1 MAVKFELDKKKD
13 QLVPYAALDAFANGI
28 RQKLTTPSSF
38 EKLFTKKE
46 KLEEKKQ
53 RIEKL
58 AALIEGLPKKEGRY
72 WFVDLFLAAN
82 DGKADDLAKDLFKDL
97 TKGDAFKE
105 LEKATSAYNANFK
118 EKTLA
123 VAKASDALTK
133 RVADAM
139 TPVAGAFGKEF
150 KERIL
155 TQPAQAAA
163 PAVAP
168 AAAPQPTPAAE
179 SIDRELYQSKKLLE
193 LGFITEN
200 EYLAKL
206 VETKN
211 ILEKASDARRAR
223 RANDPTVRARA
234 AAMAN
239 PNDPNELARRRAAP
253 AATPTQQNAPQTG
266 QPATTAAAP
275 VQAGTA
281 APQTVAATQPAAKA
295 AYTRDY
301 GKRDIRRSVM
311 DAQKVFDQVAT
322 QTDNK
327 VTKQTWKAMF
337 LDMLGKSM
345 IREDANDDQLTRYG
359 YTPDVVDSLWNDYI
373 SKDKRNVERLDPR
386 EVARQRVE
394 AKVENALQQPE
405 VRAAVQK
412 AAEIKETDPEAH
424 EKAVAEVNDAL
435 NKALDA
441 IVQADP
447 AATEVVNATKI
458 AIKNPEKVTPEVE
471 AELSPAAKKII
482 QAADPSKPTAVSENP
497 KAADIASAIST
508 LVGQKQNDPDG
519 ELVKLAQQSGATQQ
533 AFTDMEKGV
542 VAESLTSRQ
551 QQLVKLQVKKQVL
564 AEYVKTGEMTTK
576 TQLNEFFLTALILAA
591 LAGVI
596 AWATSKLWPMLQG
609 AVNGAPASGR
619 SRGGDPVKDTQNL
632 VQSLGGGYNSQGQYV
647 DVNGKAVPDVK
658 TQIGRFKADL
668 QEKGNVIAAAAKTA
682 IDKAD
687 NNVKAL
693 VSFQPFQQTFTAS
706 PQTEIN
712 AVITALDEVAKLG

>member
-58 AALIEGLPKKEGRY
+58 AALIEGLPKNEGRY

>member
-13 QLVPYAALDAFANGI
+13 QLVPYAALYAFAIGI

-38 EKLFTKKE
+38 E

-168 AAAPQPTPAAE
+168 AAE

-211 ILEKASDARRAR
+211 ILEKASAARRLR
-223 RANDPTVRARA
+223 RENDPAVRARA
-234 AAMAN
+234 ATIAN
-239 PNDPNELARRRAAP
+239 PNDPKELARRRAAP
-253 AATPTQQNAPQTG
+253 AATPTQKNAPQTG

-281 APQTVAATQPAAKA
+281 AATQPAAKA
-295 AYTRDY
+295 AHTGDY

-322 QTDNK
+322 QTNNK

-337 LDMLGKSM
+337 LDMLGKGM
-345 IREDANDDQLTRYG
+345 IIEDANDDQLTQYG

-373 SKDKRNVERLDPR
+373 SKYKRNVVRLDPS
-386 EVARQRVE
+386 EVVRQRVE
-394 AKVENALQQPE
+394 AEVDNALKQPE
-405 VRAAVQK
+405 VQAAVQK
-412 AAEIKETDPEAH
+412 AAETKDADPKAH
-424 EKAVAEVNDAL
+424 EKAVAEVNDTL
-435 NKALDA
+435 NKELDA

-447 AATEVVNATKI
+447 AATEVVTATKEAMI
-458 AIKNPEKVTPEVE
+458 NPDKVTPEVE
-471 AELSPAAKKII
+471 ADLTPTAIKII
-482 QAADPSKPTAVSENP
+482 QAADASKPTAVSENP

-508 LVGQKQNDPDG
+508 LVGQKQNDPDS
-519 ELVKLAQQSGATQQ
+519 ELVKLTKQSGATQQ

-542 VAESLTSRQ
+542 VVESLTHKQ

-596 AWATSKLWPMLQG
+596 AWATSKLWPMLKD

-712 AVITALDEVAKLG
+712 AVIAALDKVATEG

>member
-58 AALIEGLPKKEGRY
+58 AALIESLPKKEGRY

-82 DGKADDLAKDLFKDL
+82 GGKVDDLAKDLFKDL

-105 LEKATSAYNANFK
+105 LEKATSSYNASFK

-133 RVADAM
+133 RVVDAM

-155 TQPAQAAA
+155 TPPAPQPAQ
-163 PAVAP
+163 PVAP
-168 AAAPQPTPAAE
+168 AGAPAPTAE

-211 ILEKASDARRAR
+211 MLEEAGAARRAR
-223 RANDPTVRARA
+223 RANDPAVRARA
-234 AAMAN
+234 AAMTD
-239 PNDPNELARRRAAP
+239 PSDPNEIARRRAAAP
-253 AATPTQQNAPQTG
+253 AATPTQQNAPQT
-266 QPATTAAAP
+266 A
-275 VQAGTA
+275 
-281 APQTVAATQPAAKA
+281 VAATQPAAKA
-295 AYTRDY
+295 AYTGGY

-311 DAQKVFDQVAT
+311 GAQKVFDQVAQ
-322 QTDNK
+322 QTTNK
-327 VTKQTWKAMF
+327 VTKQAWKAAF
-337 LDMLGKSM
+337 LDMLGKNM
-345 IREDANDDQLTRYG
+345 IREDANDDQLTQYG
-359 YTPDVVDSLWNDYI
+359 YTPDVIDSLWNDYI
-373 SKDKRNVERLDPR
+373 SKDQRNVVRLDPS
-386 EVARQRVE
+386 EVVRQRVE
-394 AKVENALQQPE
+394 AEVDNALKQPE
-405 VRAAVQK
+405 VQAAVQK
-412 AAEIKETDPEAH
+412 AAETKETDPKAH

-447 AATEVVNATKI
+447 AATEVVSATKE
-458 AIKNPEKVTPEVE
+458 AIKNPDKVTPEVK
-471 AELSPAAKKII
+471 AELTPAAKKII
-482 QAADPSKPTAVSENP
+482 QAADASKPTAVSENP
-497 KAADIASAIST
+497 KATDIASAIST
-508 LVGQKQNDPDG
+508 LVGTKENDPEG
-519 ELVKLAQQSGATQQ
+519 ELVKLTQQSGATQQ

-542 VAESLTSRQ
+542 VAESLTHKQ

-564 AEYVKTGEMTTK
+564 AEYVKNGEMTTK

-596 AWATSKLWPMLQG
+596 AWATSKLWPVLKN

-668 QEKGNVIAAAAKTA
+668 QDKGKVITDAANIA
-682 IDKAD
+682 ITKAD
-687 NNVKAL
+687 DQVKAL

-712 AVITALDEVAKLG
+712 AVIAALDKVATEG

>member
-13 QLVPYAALDAFANGI
+13 QLVPYAALSVFADGI

-53 RIEKL
+53 RIVKL
-58 AALIEGLPKKEGRY
+58 AALIESLTKTERRY

-82 DGKADDLAKDLFKDL
+82 GGKADDLAKDLFKDL

-123 VAKASDALTK
+123 VAKASEALTK

-168 AAAPQPTPAAE
+168 APTAQPTAE

-206 VETKN
+206 VEIKTG
-211 ILEKASDARRAR
+211 LSEA
-223 RANDPTVRARA
+223 ANKSIRA
-234 AAMAN
+234 AVDAALKKAQGANVMINNVKDIADYLSANRSSITLGKNYTEQDLATAKQTAGYTLTPTAPAPAN
-239 PNDPNELARRRAAP
+239 PAAP
-253 AATPTQQNAPQTG
+253 
-266 QPATTAAAP
+266 
-275 VQAGTA
+275 GTA
-281 APQTVAATQPAAKA
+281 APSGAAAPPAPAGAAPVAPAAA
-295 AYTRDY
+295 
-301 GKRDIRRSVM
+301 
-311 DAQKVFDQVAT
+311 
-322 QTDNK
+322 
-327 VTKQTWKAMF
+327 
-337 LDMLGKSM
+337 
-345 IREDANDDQLTRYG
+345 
-359 YTPDVVDSLWNDYI
+359 
-373 SKDKRNVERLDPR
+373 
-386 EVARQRVE
+386 
-394 AKVENALQQPE
+394 
-405 VRAAVQK
+405 
-412 AAEIKETDPEAH
+412 
-424 EKAVAEVNDAL
+424 
-435 NKALDA
+435 
-441 IVQADP
+441 
-447 AATEVVNATKI
+447 
-458 AIKNPEKVTPEVE
+458 
-471 AELSPAAKKII
+471 
-482 QAADPSKPTAVSENP
+482 PTAAPETNP
-497 KAADIASAIST
+497 IASAIST
-508 LVGQKQNDPDG
+508 LVGEKENDPNG
-519 ELVKLAQQSGATQQ
+519 ELVKLTQQSGATQQ

-632 VQSLGGGYNSQGQYV
+632 VQSLGGGFNSQEQYV

-658 TQIGRFKADL
+658 TQIDRFKADL
-668 QEKGNVIAAAAKTA
+668 KDKGTVITNAANIA
-682 IDKAD
+682 ITKAD
-687 NNVKAL
+687 DQVKAL

-712 AVITALDEVAKLG
+712 AVIAALDEVAKLG

>member
-82 DGKADDLAKDLFKDL
+82 DGKVDDLAKDLFKDL

-105 LEKATSAYNANFK
+105 LEKATSSYNASFK

-155 TQPAQAAA
+155 TQPAPT
-163 PAVAP
+163 PAQPPVAP
-168 AAAPQPTPAAE
+168 ATAPSPAPTAAPQSAPTAE

-206 VETKN
+206 VEIKTGLSEAANGN
-211 ILEKASDARRAR
+211 I
-223 RANDPTVRARA
+223 RA
-234 AAMAN
+234 AVDTALKKAQAENVLINNVNDIANYLRTNRSSTTLGRNYTEQDLATAKQTAGYTLTPTAPASAN
-239 PNDPNELARRRAAP
+239 PAAPGTAAPSGAAAPPAPAGAAPVAP
-253 AATPTQQNAPQTG
+253 AATPP
-266 QPATTAAAP
+266 AAP
-275 VQAGTA
+275 
-281 APQTVAATQPAAKA
+281 
-295 AYTRDY
+295 
-301 GKRDIRRSVM
+301 
-311 DAQKVFDQVAT
+311 
-322 QTDNK
+322 
-327 VTKQTWKAMF
+327 
-337 LDMLGKSM
+337 
-345 IREDANDDQLTRYG
+345 EAN
-359 YTPDVVDSLWNDYI
+359 P
-373 SKDKRNVERLDPR
+373 
-386 EVARQRVE
+386 
-394 AKVENALQQPE
+394 
-405 VRAAVQK
+405 
-412 AAEIKETDPEAH
+412 
-424 EKAVAEVNDAL
+424 
-435 NKALDA
+435 
-441 IVQADP
+441 
-447 AATEVVNATKI
+447 
-458 AIKNPEKVTPEVE
+458 
-471 AELSPAAKKII
+471 
-482 QAADPSKPTAVSENP
+482 
-497 KAADIASAIST
+497 IASAIST
-508 LVGQKQNDPDG
+508 LVGQKENDPNG
-519 ELVKLAQQSGATQQ
+519 ELVKLTQQSGATQQ

-542 VAESLTSRQ
+542 VAESLTHKQ

-596 AWATSKLWPMLQG
+596 AWATSKLWPMLKD

-712 AVITALDEVAKLG
+712 AVIAALDKVATEG